1 MLSVKQSFTT
11 KISEE
16 ILPLFILQLKR
27 SLKFPLKKQPLSPK
41 NTLTSEQ

>member
-16 ILPLFILQLKR
+16 ILPLFILQLK

-41 NTLTSEQ
+41 SRLTSEQ